1 MYPAPSEHTSVLTL
15 NQDKRRWFDST
26 PGSQRAGQRV
36 TAYAG
41 RMSQDRD
48 LAPQCALTTQRC
60 AHFGCER
67 PATDYRGGMPL
78 CVGHFFKVL
87 QWELTP

>member
-1 MYPAPSEHTSVLTL
+1 MYPVPSEHSPVLTL
-15 NQDKRRWFDST
+15 NQDKRRRFDSY
-26 PGSQRAGQRV
+26 PGSIVAGEALAWRLDRA
-36 TAYAG
+36 
-41 RMSQDRD
+41 SQDRD
-48 LAPQCALTTQRC
+48 LAPQCALTVERC

-87 QWELTP
+87 QWEQA